1 MLARLPRASMGQ
13 VVLLTPSKSS
23 APTQLLSCQ
32 HFIPVSPLAATLMG
46 LPASVANKRLTAE
59 LNLLD
64 ATLTEN
70 RGVGGPSGTPS
81 SASVKIAV
89 LSFHALTNCPLFPQA
104 KQSLYFHGLTN
115 CPFSIPFV
123 LTFMHR
129 MGGVGGVRPPRHS
142 ITVPKPLTYY
152 VCRDPSS
159 RRVLLQERPKSLRPT
174 FQIFHASERNNHR
187 KNFFRGR
194 RHHGALGI
202 ARRTAVRPDRIGEKR
217 QSFQIQIVFADALV
231 RFPGCSRAKH
241 NFSDHMPQVVQSN
254 RQSAFHRNKIDH
266 VHYRINFR
274 QTLTADHAP
283 QQRFRRTA
291 VARRIFSQRFIG
303 RARRF
308 LLRRRQHAA
317 RKRQLLNFRLP
328 RFQLRHQRGRRR
340 ARLHVRGNAAKR
352 RPRAFL
358 LQCAI
363 DFHNHFAGT
372 PMFQIL
378 QLPGAFYSRRCE
390 AAIERLRLD
399 ASLVLNFMDS
409 RPVAQ
414 LVRALP

>member
-89 LSFHALTNCPLFPQA
+89 LSFHALTNCP
-104 KQSLYFHGLTN
+104 
-115 CPFSIPFV
+115 FSIPFV

-194 RHHGALGI
+194 R
-202 ARRTAVRPDRIGEKR
+202 
-217 QSFQIQIVFADALV
+217 
-231 RFPGCSRAKH
+231 
-241 NFSDHMPQVVQSN
+241 
-254 RQSAFHRNKIDH
+254 
-266 VHYRINFR
+266 
-274 QTLTADHAP
+274 
-283 QQRFRRTA
+283 
-291 VARRIFSQRFIG
+291 
-303 RARRF
+303 
-308 LLRRRQHAA
+308 
-317 RKRQLLNFRLP
+317 
-328 RFQLRHQRGRRR
+328 
-340 ARLHVRGNAAKR
+340 
-352 RPRAFL
+352 
-358 LQCAI
+358 
-363 DFHNHFAGT
+363 
-372 PMFQIL
+372 
-378 QLPGAFYSRRCE
+378 
-390 AAIERLRLD
+390 
-399 ASLVLNFMDS
+399 
-409 RPVAQ
+409 
-414 LVRALP
+414 